1 MTETNHDG
9 FWSAIEALGGQYVPP
24 SLQAA
29 VAEAKEKIHQ
39 LELDFDSVVQKAE
52 AFVGLVEAEPV
63 VAEAEAVKLPEEE
76 PADAE

>member
-39 LELDFDSVVQKAE
+39 LELDFETAVEKVE
-52 AFVGLVEAEPV
+52 VFVGLEPEPV
-63 VAEAEAVKLPEEE
+63 AAPVAAPVAVEE
-76 PADAE
+76 PVDAK

>member
-24 SLQAA
+24 SLRAA
-29 VAEAKEKIHQ
+29 VAEVKEKVHQ

-52 AFVGLVEAEPV
+52 AFVAGVEAEPV
-63 VAEAEAVKLPEEE
+63 AAGAEAKPEEE
-76 PADAE
+76 PANAQ

>member
-1 MTETNHDG
+1 MTKTNHDG

-29 VAEAKEKIHQ
+29 VAEVKEKIHQ

-52 AFVGLVEAEPV
+52 AFVAGVEAKPV
-63 VAEAEAVKLPEEE
+63 AAEAEAKPEEE
-76 PADAE
+76 HANAE

>member
-9 FWSAIEALGGQYVPP
+9 FWSAIEALGGHIVPP

-52 AFVGLVEAEPV
+52 AFVAGVEAEPV
-63 VAEAEAVKLPEEE
+63 VAEAEAKPEEE
-76 PADAE
+76 HANAE

>member
-52 AFVGLVEAEPV
+52 AFVAGVEAEPV
-63 VAEAEAVKLPEEE
+63 VAEALPKEE
-76 PADAE
+76 PANAE